1 MLEFE
6 SLINIP
12 TPLIEIL
19 DDLFV
24 ENDVK
29 VFVKR
34 DDLTHEHV
42 SGNKFRKLKYNL
54 LEAKNMGFKKIL
66 TFGGAFSNHIA
77 AVAEAGF
84 LFGFDTLGL
93 IRGDEL
99 NAESSPTLKFATQKG
114 MKFEFVSRE
123 EYRNKADL
131 TSVFSN

>member
-12 TPLIEIL
+12 TPVIEIF

-24 ENDVK
+24 ENEVK

-54 LEAKNMGFKKIL
+54 IEAKNLGFKKIL
-66 TFGGAFSNHIA
+66 TFGGAF
-77 AVAEAGF
+77 F
-84 LFGFDTLGL
+84 
-93 IRGDEL
+93 
-99 NAESSPTLKFATQKG
+99 
-114 MKFEFVSRE
+114 
-123 EYRNKADL
+123 
-131 TSVFSN
+131 

>member
-54 LEAKNMGFKKIL
+54 L
-66 TFGGAFSNHIA
+66 
-77 AVAEAGF
+77 
-84 LFGFDTLGL
+84 
-93 IRGDEL
+93 
-99 NAESSPTLKFATQKG
+99 
-114 MKFEFVSRE
+114 
-123 EYRNKADL
+123 
-131 TSVFSN
+131 